1 MFLLS
6 IWILVTTPGFL
17 RQPTIWLT
25 IIRSTRNRLLHCSP
39 GIGQFLQGF
48 LPGLALKLF
57 LMFLPRILMLMSKIE
72 GHISQSQLERV
83 AAGKLF
89 VFLVRIHP
97 FWDRSFVGGRRF
109 SGPTWEKGDAHV
121 EN

>member
-1 MFLLS
+1 LPF
-6 IWILVTTPGFL
+6 
-17 RQPTIWLT
+17 
-25 IIRSTRNRLLHCSP
+25 CSP

-89 VFLVRIHP
+89 VFLVRLVVPQIVWLAKQTRNMP
-97 FWDRSFVGGRRF
+97 VGLAYFCGIEGGGPDCEYRMTGKQKRVAMRQLVFWWF
-109 SGPTWEKGDAHV
+109 SCFSE
-121 EN
+121 